1 MPVPPHP
8 RNDPSGR
15 LLVLLLVAVMCGF
28 VLTSVVAQRTSAE
41 VASYSE
47 TIASTSSPSVE
58 RLALLRGLVFQVE
71 LNLSEYLRT
80 GAARETER
88 RAFETSLDSLE
99 RTSESYLVLPLLPGE
114 QPYWGE
120 TQAALVRFDSS
131 VRSTAELAR
140 AGEVATAQ
148 RQFSTTVRQAGER
161 LVKSSLGG
169 IEFHAQNS
177 RKMATRIREARQRAL
192 LLANVLSAVCVA
204 LGIVGL
210 LLVLRQFRRHRA
222 LVEAHSRF
230 HEARADELEQF
241 AGRVAHDI
249 RGPMSAASMVA
260 QVALRRVG
268 EGGGPKD
275 QLARIVLSLSRAD
288 AIITGLL
295 DFARSGAQPD
305 PGART
310 NPSEVL
316 HDLLRGVSPE
326 AEPRGIEI
334 ELRPVPPVKVLC
346 SPGVYLSLVG
356 NLVRNALKY
365 MHDASVRR
373 VSVRVVDEGADVRT
387 EVIDTGP
394 GIASVDLPSLF
405 EPYFRVDSDR
415 RKDGIGLGLATVK
428 KLAEGHHGSVGVTS
442 EPGRGS
448 TFWFTLPRAGTP
460 DSSQDSESDTNESG
474 RSDGSSRPD
483 MHH

>member
-1 MPVPPHP
+1 MLVPPQP

-88 RAFETSLDSLE
+88 RAFETSVDSLE

-161 LVKSSLGG
+161 LVKSSLDG

-177 RKMATRIREARQRAL
+177 RKMATRIREARQ
-192 LLANVLSAVCVA
+192 
-204 LGIVGL
+204 
-210 LLVLRQFRRHRA
+210 
-222 LVEAHSRF
+222 
-230 HEARADELEQF
+230 
-241 AGRVAHDI
+241 
-249 RGPMSAASMVA
+249 
-260 QVALRRVG
+260 
-268 EGGGPKD
+268 
-275 QLARIVLSLSRAD
+275 
-288 AIITGLL
+288 
-295 DFARSGAQPD
+295 
-305 PGART
+305 
-310 NPSEVL
+310 
-316 HDLLRGVSPE
+316 
-326 AEPRGIEI
+326 
-334 ELRPVPPVKVLC
+334 
-346 SPGVYLSLVG
+346 
-356 NLVRNALKY
+356 
-365 MHDASVRR
+365 
-373 VSVRVVDEGADVRT
+373 
-387 EVIDTGP
+387 
-394 GIASVDLPSLF
+394 
-405 EPYFRVDSDR
+405 
-415 RKDGIGLGLATVK
+415 
-428 KLAEGHHGSVGVTS
+428 GSK
-442 EPGRGS
+442 
-448 TFWFTLPRAGTP
+448 
-460 DSSQDSESDTNESG
+460 
-474 RSDGSSRPD
+474 
-483 MHH
+483 